1 MLAVHGDGRMAS
13 DDKPTHDEV
22 LDFTPEQWERHRW
35 LAEKEAHERELTLK
49 EREDRRS
56 FFTNPLLLSIVG
68 AIIAFMVNAAND
80 AWTKSRNLAQSARE
94 SEAAMIQKAM
104 DQDDPAKVIARLR
117 LLDAAG
123 MIPRHRDQLR
133 VLWTD
138 EKAAQLFVSAS
149 SGKPADGAAA
159 ADAGPP
165 QPCDKATATGQ
176 GGWLYLGRATRT
188 AWVPGERGSDLI
200 KWEQPPE
207 EGRGFLDKAKGKC
220 LHVVQPKFLRDD
232 GPAGEKRHMPIK
244 MPVTPQ
250 MRMRV
255 TELDE
260 GDPNRQEPHQ
270 PIWGRV
276 EVLAN

>member
-1 MLAVHGDGRMAS
+1 MAL
-13 DDKPTHDEV
+13 DDKPTHGEI

-35 LAEKEAHERELTLK
+35 QVEREAHERELALK

-56 FFTNPLLLSIVG
+56 FFMNPLLLSIVG
-68 AIIAFMVNAAND
+68 AIIAFTVNVAND

-94 SEAAMIQKAM
+94 AESQMIQKAM
-104 DQDDPAKVIARLR
+104 EQDDPARVIAKLR

-138 EKAAQLFVSAS
+138 EKAAQLFLGAS
-149 SGKPADGAAA
+149 GGSPSAAA
-159 ADAGPP
+159 ASAAAAAGPS
-165 QPCDKATATGQ
+165 QPCDKAQATGQ
-176 GGWLYLGRATRT
+176 GGWLYLGRVTKT
-188 AWVPGERGSDLI
+188 GWLPGERGSDLI
-200 KWEQPPE
+200 KWEMPPV
-207 EGRGFLDKAKGKC
+207 EGPGFLDKAKGQC

-232 GPAGEKRHMPIK
+232 GPPGEKRHAPIK
-244 MPVTPQ
+244 MPVSPA

-255 TELDE
+255 TDLDE
-260 GDPNRQEPHQ
+260 GNPKSQELHQ

-276 EVLAN
+276 EILAN

>member
-1 MLAVHGDGRMAS
+1 MAV
-13 DDKPTHDEV
+13 DDTPTTDEV
-22 LDFTPEQWERHRW
+22 LNLTPEQWERHRW
-35 LAEKEAHERELTLK
+35 LADKEARERELYLK
-49 EREDRRS
+49 ERADRRS

-68 AIIAFMVNAAND
+68 AIIALLVNAAND
-80 AWTKSRNLAQSARE
+80 AWTKSRNLAQAARE
-94 SEAAMIQKAM
+94 AESAMITKAM

-149 SGKPADGAAA
+149 NARPAAPT
-159 ADAGPP
+159 GPL

-176 GGWLYLGRATRT
+176 GGWLYLGRASKT

-200 KWEQPPE
+200 RWEVEPAT
-207 EGRGFLDKAKGKC
+207 GAGFLEKAKGKC

-232 GPAGEKRHMPIK
+232 GPPGEKRHAPIK
-244 MPVTPQ
+244 MPVTPD
-250 MRMRV
+250 MRLRV
-255 TELDE
+255 IDLDE
-260 GDPNRQEPHQ
+260 GDPNRREAHQ
-270 PIWGRV
+270 PTWGHV
-276 EVLAN
+276 EILAN

>member
-1 MLAVHGDGRMAS
+1 MAV
-13 DDKPTHDEV
+13 DDKPTPDDI
-22 LDFTPEQWERHRW
+22 LGLTPEQWERHRW
-35 LAEKEAHERELTLK
+35 LADKAAREREIALK

-68 AIIAFMVNAAND
+68 AIVALLVNAAND
-80 AWTKSRNLAQSARE
+80 AWTKSRNLAQAARE
-94 SEAAMIQKAM
+94 AESAMIQKAM
-104 DQDDPAKVIARLR
+104 DQDEPSKVIARLR

-149 SGKPADGAAA
+149 TGARQASAAA
-159 ADAGPP
+159 TGPL

-176 GGWLYLGRATRT
+176 GGWLYLGRASKT

-200 KWEQPPE
+200 RWEVEPAT
-207 EGRGFLDKAKGKC
+207 GAGFLEKARGQC

-232 GPAGEKRHMPIK
+232 GPPGEKRHAPIT
-244 MPVTPQ
+244 MPVTPE
-250 MRMRV
+250 MRLRV
-255 TELDE
+255 IDLDE
-260 GDPNRQEPHQ
+260 GDPNRREAHQ
-270 PIWGRV
+270 PTWGRV
-276 EVLAN
+276 EILGN

>member
-1 MLAVHGDGRMAS
+1 MAL
-13 DDKPTHDEV
+13 DDKPTHDEI
-22 LDFTPEQWERHRW
+22 LGFTPEQWERHRW
-35 LAEKEAHERELTLK
+35 QVERAAHERELAIK

-68 AIIAFMVNAAND
+68 AIIAILVNAAND
-80 AWTKSRNLAQSARE
+80 AWNKSRNLAQQARE
-94 SEAAMIQKAM
+94 AEQAMIQKAM
-104 DQDDPAKVIARLR
+104 DQDDPGKVIARLR

-138 EKAAQLFVSAS
+138 EKAAQLFV
-149 SGKPADGAAA
+149 AAA
-159 ADAGPP
+159 GGTTDVPVVTGPL

-176 GGWLYLGRATRT
+176 TGWLYLGRATKT

-200 KWEQPPE
+200 KWEVEPAQ
-207 EGRGFLDKAKGKC
+207 GAGFLDKAKGQC

-232 GPAGEKRHMPIK
+232 GPAGEKRHAPIK
-244 MPVTPQ
+244 MPVTPA
-250 MRMRV
+250 MRLRV
-255 TELDE
+255 TDLDE
-260 GDPNRQEPHQ
+260 GDPNHQELHQ
-270 PIWGRV
+270 PIWGHV

>member
-1 MLAVHGDGRMAS
+1 MAL
-13 DDKPTHDEV
+13 DDKPTHDEI

-35 LAEKEAHERELTLK
+35 HAEREAHERELALK

-56 FFTNPLLLSIVG
+56 FFMNPLLLSIVG
-68 AIIAFMVNAAND
+68 AIVALLVNAAND
-80 AWTKSRNLAQSARE
+80 AWTRSRNLSQAARE
-94 SEAAMIQKAM
+94 AESQMIQKAM
-104 DQDDPAKVIARLR
+104 DQDDPAKVIAKLR

-138 EKAAQLFVSAS
+138 EKAAQLFVNAS
-149 SGKPADGAAA
+149 TGPVADAPP
-159 ADAGPP
+159 AGPP

-176 GGWLYLGRATRT
+176 GGWLYLGRAATT
-188 AWVPGERGSDLI
+188 AWVPGERGADLI
-200 KWEQPPE
+200 QWEEPPA

-232 GPAGEKRHMPIK
+232 GPLGDKRHAPIK

-260 GDPNRQEPHQ
+260 GDPSRQEPHQ
-270 PIWGRV
+270 PIWGHV
-276 EVLAN
+276 EILAN

>member
-1 MLAVHGDGRMAS
+1 MAL

-22 LDFTPEQWERHRW
+22 LEFTPEQWERHRW
-35 LAEKEAHERELTLK
+35 VMEREAHERELALK

-56 FFTNPLLLSIVG
+56 FFMNPLLLSIVG
-68 AIIAFMVNAAND
+68 AIIALLVNAAND
-80 AWTKSRNLAQSARE
+80 AWTRSRNLAQAARE
-94 SEAAMIQKAM
+94 AESQMIQKAM
-104 DQDDPAKVIARLR
+104 DQDEPGRVIAKLR

-138 EKAAQLFVSAS
+138 ERAAQLFINAS
-149 SGKPADGAAA
+149 SGPVAGAAP

-176 GGWLYLGRATRT
+176 VGWLYLGRRDKTK
-188 AWVPGERGSDLI
+188 WMPGERGADLI
-200 KWEQPPE
+200 KWEVPPT
-207 EGRGFLDKAKGKC
+207 EGPGYLERAKGQC

-232 GPAGEKRHMPIK
+232 GPPGEKRHAPIK
-244 MPVTPQ
+244 MPVSPT

-255 TELDE
+255 TDLDE
-260 GDPNRQEPHQ
+260 GDPNRQELHQ
-270 PIWGRV
+270 PIWGHV
-276 EVLAN
+276 EILAN